1 MSAKEMRDELKALR
15 KEHPD
20 YRPVSKMRK
29 GDISEMIQKLKAGRE
44 ETPNVASITNAPVRK
59 VKPEAP
65 TVRKAKEMD
74 FPVEFADEAP
84 KPKKKM
90 TAKMPEPKMS
100 APPAKGG
107 KGSEEMKARMSA
119 IRAKKGKK
127 AE

>member
-1 MSAKEMRDELKALR
+1 MRDELKALR

-20 YRPVSKMRK
+20 HRPASKMKK
-29 GDISEMIQKLKAGRE
+29 GDISELIQKLKAGRE
-44 ETPNVASITNAPVRK
+44 ETPNVASITNAPARK

-65 TVRKAKEMD
+65 TVRKAKEME

-84 KPKKKM
+84 ARSAPKKKM